1 MTSQSNGTKEDYET
15 NQNDVSTDTDL
26 VTPWDVQAESMAGVN
41 YQKII
46 GKKLITYDAYRN
58 SL

>member
-1 MTSQSNGTKEDYET
+1 MTSQSNGTKEDHET
-15 NQNDVSTDTDL
+15 NQNDVSTDTDV

-41 YQKII
+41 YQKLI